1 MAFFPAIVKNYVIVA
16 KICKYAL
23 YKSSEG
29 FCCGPQKPANPCHP
43 DEERNEDERYVW
55 SDCSWNEEWGWKIC
69 RGHLIRL
76 LLAGV
81 DRSLD
86 NQSDRL
92 HQRMQGKAE
101 MAADWQR
108 KLGLFWS
115 YATGR
120 SNAMYWCC
128 CLVLPHKE
136 HMAWPHKATSMP
148 TPQQSQ
154 TRKKISWGYWYQD
167 IDLTIVIFWN
177 LHYK

>member
-1 MAFFPAIVKNYVIVA
+1 MFCRENLQIR
-16 KICKYAL
+16 AL
-23 YKSSEG
+23 RKLWGILLRSTKASQPLPPWWG
-29 FCCGPQKPANPCHP
+29 K
-43 DEERNEDERYVW
+43 
-55 SDCSWNEEWGWKIC
+55 EWGWKI
-69 RGHLIRL
+69 RLIRL